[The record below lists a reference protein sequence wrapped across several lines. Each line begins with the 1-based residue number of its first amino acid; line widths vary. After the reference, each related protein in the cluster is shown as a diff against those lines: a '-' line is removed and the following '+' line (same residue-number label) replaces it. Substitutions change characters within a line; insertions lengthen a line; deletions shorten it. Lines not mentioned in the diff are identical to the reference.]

1 MMAPRGT
8 LGKFSVDDKVEVL
21 SSEEGFSDAWA
32 LATVI
37 GIAKGR
43 VLVEYSKFVDEAG
56 GAIREKVL
64 LHRLRH
70 VPLFPANFNV
80 NIGLRVE
87 GHLQDCWWPGEVA
100 EQHPRKGTRIQF
112 DDGDAAW
119 LGRAKVRPMLRRAPR
134 SADDGDADAEGEKA
148 AFGVRAPPPLRV
160 PLRLP
165 HGVNPN
171 DAIAAVGTILSGAGW
186 QALQL
191 SDVQARLEASLLPDE
206 PAGWMGPWRHTLLG
220 AIERVLLSRLRPDS
234 QARRGRRNP
243 AGGKGAKRA
252 RGNGVGA
259 KKVDTCLSRALMHSG
274 ADAIVPS
281 AAAHLR
287 AYTVLLS
294 SADAASYVLSCIG
307 PQLMQLLHHEQVT
320 LYKYAPREQRLS
332 SSSSPPLSPLEDDD
346 TVSCLV
352 SRAAPGVRHA
362 CSLCATCI
370 FNVHLLAHCPGRY
383 ELCVDCWGAAMRG
396 EAEWPAPPPRR
407 AVLAPSDF
415 RAACTTPPELLAELS
430 GRLQAMLPEASLAQ
444 PAAPRGQPAAPRGQP
459 AAPRGQPPA
468 ASAGSARPEKGER
481 GGTCSSSRQ
490 TVALAE
496 SRLIRMP
503 GEPTGPEGVPCPEM
517 GPGWRRVSKKRTSD
531 PTGRH
536 TDHTF
541 VSPDGQRFNSRV
553 KAVRYAG
560 ADSGVESGDDESE
573 ADTWAQCERCD
584 KWRKLSGGGEALPEH
599 WFCEHNPNPAFASC

>member
-1 MMAPRGT
+1 MAPRGT

-32 LATVI
+32 LATVV

-43 VLVEYSKFVDEAG
+43 VLVEYSKFVDDAG
-56 GAIREKVL
+56 GAIREKIL
-64 LHRLRH
+64 QHRMRH

-80 NIGLRVE
+80 TLGLRVE

-112 DDGDAAW
+112 DDGDTAW

-134 SADDGDADAEGEKA
+134 ADDGDAEAEAEKG
-148 AFGVRAPPPLRV
+148 AFGVRAPPSLRM

-171 DAIAAVGTILSGAGW
+171 DAVAAVDTILAGTGW

-206 PAGWMGPWRHTLLG
+206 PAGWMGPWRHALLG

-259 KKVDTCLSRALMHSG
+259 KKVDTHLSRALMHSS
-274 ADAIVPS
+274 ADAVVPS
-281 AAAHLR
+281 AAAHLG
-287 AYTVLLS
+287 AYTVRLS
-294 SADAASYVLSCIG
+294 SADAASYVLGCIG
-307 PQLMQLLHHEQVT
+307 PQLVQLLHHEQAT
-320 LYKYAPREQRLS
+320 LYKYAPREQRLGSSLS
-332 SSSSPPLSPLEDDD
+332 SSLSCASSPPLSALEDED

-352 SRAAPGVRHA
+352 SRAAPGARHA

-370 FNVHLLAHCPGRY
+370 FNVHLLAHCPERY
-383 ELCVDCWGAAMRG
+383 ALCVDCWGAAVRG

-407 AVLAPSDF
+407 AVLTPSDF
-415 RAACTTPPELLAELS
+415 RAECTTPPELLAELS
-430 GRLQAMLPEASLAQ
+430 ARLQALLPEDALVPPAAPR
-444 PAAPRGQPAAPRGQP
+444 PAAPRGP
-459 AAPRGQPPA
+459 PPA
-468 ASAGSARPEKGER
+468 ASAGSSSSARPEKGER

-496 SRLIRMP
+496 SRLVRMP

-517 GPGWRRVSKKRTSD
+517 GPAWRRVSKKRTS
-531 PTGRH
+531 GWARQM
-536 TDHTF
+536 DHTF
-541 VSPDGQRFNSRV
+541 VAPDGQRFNSRA
-553 KAVRYAG
+553 KAVRCAG
-560 ADSGVESGDDESE
+560 ADCFVDSGDEE
-573 ADTWAQCERCD
+573 AER
-584 KWRKLSGGGEALPEH
+584 RGGHVGRRTGI
-599 WFCEHNPNPAFASC
+599 